1 MRRPSKPVLALNAA
15 ILLTAVVVSVLTSP
29 DANWDLPT
37 LALLLGFAIASDL
50 MAASIRS
57 SKLKVSG
64 SFLAI
69 VVAMVLL
76 GGAPAALVGV
86 LTITAGW
93 IKWREKPHYLLA
105 NLASYAS
112 FPLACGLLFAAIVD
126 HYDLTSGDT
135 AFPIL
140 VFCTFALAMAI
151 NFLMAALYTRH
162 MDGSRVTDTARRA
175 LVPLLISDLVA
186 ALMAVGVSEVTLNWG
201 PGALALFGVLLLAF
215 QHLLAALLTSEE
227 RAEDLQRRTEQ
238 LASLQVGLLSA
249 MLRTLD
255 LRDRMTARHSAAVA
269 RYARE
274 IAKAAGMSEAEQEL
288 AHTSGLLHDIG
299 KFVFPDSILKGNS
312 RLTDEEYEIVKM
324 HPFHGAQVLAQIEG
338 YGPVANIVLAHHER
352 IDGTG
357 YPNGM
362 PGDQIPVIARI
373 LSVADTYDV
382 MTSRDSYRKPVTSQ
396 TAIAE
401 LRRVSGTQLDGDI
414 VEIFVKIL
422 ESKDVAY
429 RHGEDADFETELAL
443 DRRVHEYA
451 ATADL
456 PLLTGLPGNSS
467 SGAVS

>member
-1 MRRPSKPVLALNAA
+1 MRRPSSTAIAINAA
-15 ILLTAVVVSVLTSP
+15 LFVCAVVGAALTSTSADWDLLTLG
-29 DANWDLPT
+29 
-37 LALLLGFAIASDL
+37 LLLTFAIASDL

-57 SKLKVSG
+57 TKIKVSG

-86 LTITAGW
+86 VTIVTGW
-93 IKWREKPHYLLA
+93 VKWRERAHYLLV
-105 NLASYAS
+105 NLATFAM
-112 FPLACGLLFAAIVD
+112 FPLLGGLFFDAVRD
-126 HYDLTSGDT
+126 HYQLSPGDT
-135 AFPIL
+135 AFPFL
-140 VFCTFALAMAI
+140 VFATFAIALVM
-151 NFLMAALYTRH
+151 NFSVAAVYTRH
-162 MDGSRVTDTARRA
+162 MDGSPLIQTARRA
-175 LVPLLISDLVA
+175 LIPLLTSELIA
-186 ALMAVGVSEVTLNWG
+186 ALMAIGVCEVALNWG
-201 PGALALFGVLLLAF
+201 LGALAVFGILLLAF

-227 RAEDLQRRTEQ
+227 RSEELQRRTKQ

-269 RYARE
+269 RYTRE
-274 IAKAAGMSEAEQEL
+274 LAVALGLSEAEQEL
-288 AHTSGLLHDIG
+288 SHTAGLLHDIG
-299 KFVFPDSILKGNS
+299 KFIFPDSILKGNS

-324 HPFHGAQVLAQIEG
+324 HPYHGAQVLAQIEG

-362 PGDQIPVIARI
+362 PGDQIPLIARMI
-373 LSVADTYDV
+373 SVADTYDV

-401 LRRVSGTQLDGDI
+401 LRRVSGTQLDGEL
-414 VEIFVKIL
+414 VEVFIRIL

-443 DRRVHEYA
+443 DRRVTEYA
-451 ATADL
+451 STTDL
-456 PLLTGLPGNSS
+456 PLLTGPPP
-467 SGAVS
+467 VEP

>member
-1 MRRPSKPVLALNAA
+1 MRRPSRPVLALNAA
-15 ILLTAVVVSVLTSP
+15 LLASAAVMSVLTSP
-29 DANWDLPT
+29 DANWDLLT

-57 SKLKVSG
+57 AKLKVSG

-76 GGAPAALVGV
+76 GGAPAALVGAV
-86 LTITAGW
+86 TIFAGW
-93 IKWREKPHYLLA
+93 LKWQERPHYLLA
-105 NLASYAS
+105 NLATFTV
-112 FPLACGLLFAAIVD
+112 FPLVGGLFFDVVRD
-126 HYDLTSGDT
+126 HYSLQPGDT
-135 AFPIL
+135 GFPFL
-140 VFCTFALAMAI
+140 VCATFLLAMVM
-151 NFLMAALYTRH
+151 NFTMAAAYTRH
-162 MDGSRVTDTARRA
+162 MDGSRMLETARRA
-175 LVPLLISDLVA
+175 LVPLLTSELIA
-186 ALMAVGVSEVTLNWG
+186 MLMAVGVTEVALNWG
-201 PGALALFGVLLLAF
+201 VGALAVFGVLLLAF

-274 IAKAAGMSEAEQEL
+274 MAVEAGLSEAEQEL
-288 AHTSGLLHDIG
+288 AHTAGLLHDIG
-299 KFVFPDSILKGNS
+299 KFIFPDSILKGNN

-324 HPFHGAQVLAQIEG
+324 HPYHGAQVLAQIEG

-362 PGDQIPVIARI
+362 PGDQIPLIARMI
-373 LSVADTYDV
+373 SVADTYDV

-401 LRRVSGTQLDGDI
+401 LRRVSGTQLDGEI
-414 VEIFVKIL
+414 VEIFVRIL
-422 ESKDVAY
+422 QSKDVGY

-443 DRRVHEYA
+443 DRRVTEYA
-451 ATADL
+451 STTDL
-456 PLLTGLPGNSS
+456 PLLTGAPP
-467 SGAVS
+467 VTV

>member
-1 MRRPSKPVLALNAA
+1 V
-15 ILLTAVVVSVLTSP
+15 
-29 DANWDLPT
+29 T
-37 LALLLGFAIASDL
+37 LVLLLVFAIASDL

-57 SKLKVSG
+57 AKLKVSG
-64 SFLAI
+64 SFLAL

-76 GGAPAALVGV
+76 GGAPAALIGV

-105 NLASYAS
+105 NLASYAA
-112 FPLACGLLFAAIVD
+112 FPLACGLFFDYVRDTQGLD
-126 HYDLTSGDT
+126 PGDT
-135 AFPIL
+135 AFPFL
-140 VFCTFALAMAI
+140 VFATFVLALTI
-151 NFLMAALYTRH
+151 NFTLAALYTRH
-162 MDGSRVTDTARRA
+162 MDGTPMLTTARRA
-175 LVPLLISDLVA
+175 LVPLLASDLVA
-186 ALMAVGVSEVTLNWG
+186 ALMAVGVSEITLNWG
-201 PGALALFGVLLLAF
+201 AGALAMFGVLLLAF

-274 IAKAAGMSEAEQEL
+274 IAKAAEMSEAEQEL
-288 AHTSGLLHDIG
+288 AHTAGLLHDIG

-312 RLTDEEYEIVKM
+312 RLTDDEYEIVKM

-362 PGDQIPVIARI
+362 PGDRIPPIARI
-373 LSVADTYDV
+373 ISVADTYDV

-401 LRRVSGTQLDGDI
+401 LRRVSGSQLDGRF
-414 VEIFVKIL
+414 VEIFVSIL

-443 DRRVHEYA
+443 DRRVTEYA
-451 ATADL
+451 STTEV
-456 PLLTGLPGNSS
+456 PLLSGLPPL
-467 SGAVS
+467 AP

>member
-1 MRRPSKPVLALNAA
+1 MRRPSSPVLALNAA
-15 ILLTAVVVSVLTSP
+15 IFGCAAVVSVLTSP
-29 DANWDLPT
+29 DANWNLPM

-86 LTITAGW
+86 LTIVAGW
-93 IKWREKPHYLLA
+93 IKWRERPHYFLA

-112 FPLACGLLFAAIVD
+112 FPLACGLLFDLIRD
-126 HYDLTSGDT
+126 HYALDSGDT
-135 AFPIL
+135 AFPAL
-140 VFCTFALAMAI
+140 VFGTFVVALAV
-151 NFLMAALYTRH
+151 NFMMAALYTRH
-162 MDGSRVTDTARRA
+162 MDGTRVMDTARRA
-175 LVPLLISDLVA
+175 LVPLLTSDLVA

-201 PGALALFGVLLLAF
+201 SGALALFGILLLAF
-215 QHLLAALLTSEE
+215 QHLLAALLTSED

-274 IAKAAGMSEAEQEL
+274 IALAAGLSEAEQEL
-288 AHTSGLLHDIG
+288 AHTAALLHDIG

-362 PGDQIPVIARI
+362 PGDQIPLIARI
-373 LSVADTYDV
+373 ISVADTYDV

-401 LRRVSGTQLDGDI
+401 LRRVSGTQLDGEI

-422 ESKDVAY
+422 AQKDVAY

-451 ATADL
+451 STSDT
-456 PLLTGLPGNSS
+456 PLLTGLPS
-467 SGAVS
+467 AR

>member
-1 MRRPSKPVLALNAA
+1 MRRPSSPVLALNAA
-15 ILLTAVVVSVLTSP
+15 ILVSAAVFSVLTSP
-29 DANWDLPT
+29 DANWNLPT
-37 LALLLGFAIASDL
+37 LGLLLGLAIASDL

-93 IKWREKPHYLLA
+93 LKWREKPHYLLA
-105 NLASYAS
+105 NLASYAA
-112 FPLACGLLFAAIVD
+112 FPLACGLLFDLIRD
-126 HYDLTSGDT
+126 HYQLDSGDT
-135 AFPIL
+135 GFPAL
-140 VFCTFALAMAI
+140 VFGTFVLALAV
-151 NFLMAALYTRH
+151 NFTMAALYTRH
-162 MDGSRVTDTARRA
+162 MDGSRVAVTARRA
-175 LVPLLISDLVA
+175 LVPLLISDMVA
-186 ALMAVGVSEVTLNWG
+186 ALMAVGVSEVTLHLG
-201 PGALALFGVLLLAF
+201 SGALALFGVLLLAF
-215 QHLLAALLTSEE
+215 QHLLAALLTSED

-274 IAKAAGMSEAEQEL
+274 IARAADLSEAEQEL
-288 AHTSGLLHDIG
+288 AHTAGLLHDIG

-312 RLTDEEYEIVKM
+312 RLTDDDYEIVKM

-362 PGDQIPVIARI
+362 PGKQIPVIARI
-373 LSVADTYDV
+373 ISVADTYDV

-401 LRRVSGTQLDGDI
+401 LRRVSGTQLDGEL
-414 VEIFVKIL
+414 VEVFVKIL

-451 ATADL
+451 SSEE
-456 PLLTGLPGNSS
+456 PLLTGLSHIS
-467 SGAVS
+467 R

>member
-1 MRRPSKPVLALNAA
+1 MRRPSSTVIALNAA
-15 ILLTAVVVSVLTSP
+15 ILAVAVVVSVLTSP
-29 DANWDLPT
+29 AANWDLPT
-37 LALLLGFAIASDL
+37 LGLLLVFAVASDL

-76 GGAPAALVGV
+76 GGAPAAVVGV
-86 LTITAGW
+86 LTIVAGW
-93 IKWREKPHYLLA
+93 IKWREKPHYLLT

-112 FPLACGLLFAAIVD
+112 FPLVCGLLFAAIVD
-126 HYDLTSGDT
+126 RYDLTSGDT

-140 VFCTFALAMAI
+140 VFGTFVLALTL

-175 LVPLLISDLVA
+175 LIPLLISDLVA

-201 PGALALFGVLLLAF
+201 VGALALFGVLLLAF

-274 IAKAAGMSEAEQEL
+274 IAMGAGLGEAEQEL
-288 AHTSGLLHDIG
+288 AHTAGLLHDIG

-362 PGDQIPVIARI
+362 PGPDIPIIARI
-373 LSVADTYDV
+373 ISVADTYDV

-401 LRRVSGTQLDGDI
+401 LRRVSGTQLDGEM
-414 VEIFVKIL
+414 VEVFVKIL

-451 ATADL
+451 SSDE
-456 PLLTGLPGNSS
+456 PLLRGLSHAS
-467 SGAVS
+467 Q

>member
-1 MRRPSKPVLALNAA
+1 MRRPSQFVIALNAA
-15 ILLTAVVVSVLTSP
+15 ILACAAVVSVLTSP
-29 DANWDLPT
+29 GANWDLLT
-37 LALLLGFAIASDL
+37 LALLLVFAVASDL

-76 GGAPAALVGV
+76 GGAPAAVVGV

-93 IKWREKPHYLLA
+93 VKWREKPHYLLA

-112 FPLACGLLFAAIVD
+112 FPLACGLLFGLIRD
-126 HYDLTSGDT
+126 HYGLDSGDT
-135 AFPIL
+135 GFPAL
-140 VFCTFALAMAI
+140 VFATFVLALTM

-162 MDGSRVTDTARRA
+162 MDGSPVLQTARRA

-201 PGALALFGVLLLAF
+201 AGALALFGVLLLAF
-215 QHLLAALLTSEE
+215 QHLLAALLTSED

-274 IAKAAGMSEAEQEL
+274 IAKAAGLSEAEQEL
-288 AHTSGLLHDIG
+288 AHTAGLLHDIG
-299 KFVFPDSILKGNS
+299 KFVFPDSILKGSN

-362 PGDQIPVIARI
+362 PGDQIPLIARI
-373 LSVADTYDV
+373 ISVADTYDV

-401 LRRVSGTQLDGDI
+401 LRRVSGTQLDGDM
-414 VEIFVKIL
+414 VEVFVTIL
-422 ESKDVAY
+422 EQKDVAY

-443 DRRVHEYA
+443 DRRVTEYA
-451 ATADL
+451 GATEL
-456 PLLTGLPGNSS
+456 PLFTGLPHSQP
-467 SGAVS
+467 

>member
-1 MRRPSKPVLALNAA
+1 MRRPSRPVIALNAA
-15 ILLTAVVVSVLTSP
+15 LLAGAAVVAVLTATG
-29 DANWDLPT
+29 ANWDLLT

-57 SKLKVSG
+57 AKLKVSG

-69 VVAMVLL
+69 VAAMVLL

-86 LTITAGW
+86 LTIIAGW
-93 IKWREKPHYLLA
+93 IKWREKSHYLLA
-105 NLASYAS
+105 NLASYAA
-112 FPLACGLLFAAIVD
+112 FPLAGGLLFAAIRD
-126 HYDLTSGDT
+126 HYSLQPGGTS
-135 AFPIL
+135 FPFL
-140 VFCTFALAMAI
+140 VFGTFVLALAI
-151 NFLMAALYTRH
+151 NFMLAALYTRH
-162 MDGSRVTDTARRA
+162 VDGSRVADTARRA
-175 LVPLLISDLVA
+175 LRPLLISDLIA
-186 ALMAVGVSEVTLNWG
+186 ALMAVGVAEITLNWG
-201 PGALALFGVLLLAF
+201 ASALAVFGVLLLAF
-215 QHLLAALLTSEE
+215 QHLLSALLTSEE

-249 MLRTLD
+249 LLRTLD

-274 IAKAAGMSEAEQEL
+274 IAKAAGLSEAEQEL
-288 AHTSGLLHDIG
+288 AHTAGLLHDIG

-312 RLTDEEYEIVKM
+312 RLTDDDYEIVKM

-362 PGDQIPVIARI
+362 PGDRIPVIARI
-373 LSVADTYDV
+373 ISVADTYDV

-401 LRRVSGTQLDGDI
+401 LRRVSGAQLDGNL
-414 VEIFVKIL
+414 VEIFAQIL

-443 DRRVHEYA
+443 DRRVTEYA
-451 ATADL
+451 SASDL
-456 PLLTGLPGNSS
+456 PLLSALAPLDVETVLP
-467 SGAVS
+467 